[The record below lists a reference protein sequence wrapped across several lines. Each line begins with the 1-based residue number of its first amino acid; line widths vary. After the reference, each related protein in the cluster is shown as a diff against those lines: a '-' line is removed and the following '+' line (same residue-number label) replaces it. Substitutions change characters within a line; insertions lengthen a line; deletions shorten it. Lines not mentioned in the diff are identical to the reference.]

1 MASFSRKLTPQAN
14 ADLSIQRGHNAALYQ
29 KAGMFSSPQ
38 AEQDYISKQGR
49 RRAKGKPFK
58 VNSQGNT
65 QGETLRLGILGR
77 VQ

>member
-1 MASFSRKLTPQAN
+1 MASFSRKLTAQDRAN
-14 ADLSIQRGHNAALYQ
+14 LATQRGHNAALYQ

-49 RRAKGKPFK
+49 RGAKKKPFK
-58 VNSQGNT
+58 VNAQGNT
-65 QGETLRLGILGR
+65 QGETMRLGILGR